1 MSLKVT
7 ANEIGIAGKSA
18 LTRAN
23 HLNNRA
29 TQQLATGRRINS
41 AKDDAA
47 GMGIS
52 QDLENQHRGARVA
65 MRNVEDGI
73 SMLAVAEGA
82 ADVVSDVVI
91 RMRELAVQ
99 SSSELLDDTERA
111 YLQDEFAQL
120 EQEITDIT
128 QRTSFNGRLLTDG
141 STTSIDIQAGANN
154 SAEDRVTID
163 FIDLSLATIL
173 GGTHDISTAAEHRDR
188 LATLIQPSRT
198 SLRLGQ
204 PWEQVSIGSSRP

>member
-47 GMGIS
+47 GLGIS
-52 QDLENQHRGARVA
+52 QDLENQHRGARIA

-73 SMLAVAEGA
+73 SMLAVAEA
-82 ADVVSDVVI
+82 
-91 RMRELAVQ
+91 R
-99 SSSELLDDTERA
+99 SE
-111 YLQDEFAQL
+111 
-120 EQEITDIT
+120 
-128 QRTSFNGRLLTDG
+128 SG
-141 STTSIDIQAGANN
+141 
-154 SAEDRVTID
+154 
-163 FIDLSLATIL
+163 
-173 GGTHDISTAAEHRDR
+173 
-188 LATLIQPSRT
+188 
-198 SLRLGQ
+198 
-204 PWEQVSIGSSRP
+204 

>member
-7 ANEIGIAGKSA
+7 ANEVGIAGRSA

-23 HLNNRA
+23 HLNSRA
-29 TQQLATGRRINS
+29 TEQLATGRRINS

-65 MRNVEDGI
+65 MRNVQDGM

-82 ADVVSDVVI
+82 ATVVSDIVV

-99 SSSELLDDTERA
+99 SSSEALDNNERA
-111 YLQDEFAQL
+111 FLQDEFAQL
-120 EQEITDIT
+120 EQEITDI
-128 QRTSFNGRLLTDG
+128 
-141 STTSIDIQAGANN
+141 
-154 SAEDRVTID
+154 
-163 FIDLSLATIL
+163 
-173 GGTHDISTAAEHRDR
+173 
-188 LATLIQPSRT
+188 
-198 SLRLGQ
+198 
-204 PWEQVSIGSSRP
+204 